1 MYIFAHLFDH
11 RLVGHL
17 ADHLV
22 LELDRVLKFTIDPDE
37 ELGSVERS
45 KAILEN
51 VFGQRRDVP
60 QHHHA

>member
-1 MYIFAHLFDH
+1 M
-11 RLVGHL
+11 

-37 ELGSVERS
+37 DLGSVERS
-45 KAILEN
+45 EAILEN
-51 VFGQRRDVP
+51 VFGQRGDVP